1 MKFERL
7 KLKINPARV
16 WLSFVALMVSV
27 VWVSAQTVTTKEVST
42 HDSITGSVID
52 AVSQQALAGAQI
64 QTSDPRVTAMTDEN
78 GRFVLRLT
86 STVKTMYVS
95 APDYDRKELPIYR
108 TVRKVTIKLYPASS
122 GSYYDQ
128 ELGSFG
134 PVRKASVA
142 SSMRSFTLE
151 NQSSVS
157 IDAELKKKM
166 AGDIRLTTY
175 SGSPVIGSA
184 MMIRGVNSLNA
195 SNTPLVVVDGVII
208 DNQTKRSSLHL
219 GNNLNPLSGI
229 DVSDIQS
236 ISVLKD
242 ATTLYGSKGGNGV
255 ILITTNRGRS
265 MATKISVTSML
276 GYTQQP
282 SMLPM
287 MDADQYRIYL
297 SDLIKSPEAQNV
309 PTDQF
314 FLNTDPNF
322 IYYNKYHNRTN
333 WADGIYRGATTQSYN
348 VAVNGGDDI
357 ALYNLSIGLTNAL
370 STLQSNDFNRVNAR
384 FNSDINLSDKL
395 KTAFDIS
402 YLQISRKLR
411 NDGVAE
417 NYRSQVNSPGYLAMI
432 KAPFLSPYQYSNT
445 RELTSKLEDYD
456 FLKVANPY
464 AILEFGS
471 GYSQHTQFNLA
482 LVPTYVLNK
491 NLTLSSRFSY
501 SLVNLSE
508 NMYSPMYGVAPFID
522 DDNKMDSKNHVK
534 TQFARQNSILSDTRV
549 NWKKATGAHAF
560 DLNAGVRYM
569 YDAYISEY
577 AEGHNTGSDQIREM
591 SASLLYKTVSG
602 LDEPFKQ
609 LGYYGVVN
617 YSFREKYFAEAAL
630 AVETSSRF
638 GANPASGFNLLGVGW
653 AVFPSINA
661 AWLIS
666 SEEFMKDLSFV
677 NSLKLRAGIGSSGND
692 GIESTAARTY
702 FQAVK
707 YYNNATGVELKNIAN
722 PAIQWE
728 TVTKRNV
735 GLDAV
740 LFNDRLTLTM
750 DLYKN
755 TTDNLLVMKQM
766 EPYSGIG
773 MFWTNDGKLENKG
786 AEFGFDARLVRTANF
801 NLSIGASVAT
811 NKNRIVQLADGDYFT
826 TAYGAEILT
835 AENQPFG
842 QFFGYQTDGIFVSA
856 SDAAAANL
864 KMMDKTGAYVNF
876 EAGDVR
882 FVDKNNDNIIDQR
895 DKVVLGNSNPEVF
908 GGFNAAMNYKSLG
921 LKVHFNYSYG
931 NEIYNYF
938 RSQLESGSSFNNQS
952 VSLVNRW
959 MVDGQQTGIPRSVY
973 GDPKQ
978 NNRFSDRWVEDGSYL
993 RLGLIELSYELPVA
1007 KVKFLQ
1013 GVTLWASANNLL
1025 TITNYL
1031 GVDPEFAVSSDLFYQ
1046 GIDTGVLP
1054 VSKSFNVGLK
1064 VYL

>member
-1 MKFERL
+1 MKFERIRM
-7 KLKINPARV
+7 KISPSRQ

-27 VWVSAQTVTTKEVST
+27 VLAVAETNDKTAAIAT
-42 HDSITGSVID
+42 DSIVGVVMD
-52 AVSQQALAGAQI
+52 AVTNQPLAGAQI
-64 QTSDPRVTAMTDEN
+64 QTSDQRVTAMSDEN

-86 STVKTMYVS
+86 APVNTMYFT
-95 APDYDRKELPIYR
+95 APGYDRKDLPIYKSIR
-108 TVRKVTIKLYPASS
+108 TVTVKLLPQLA
-122 GSYYDQ
+122 GGYYDQ
-128 ELGSFG
+128 EIGNFG
-134 PVRKASVA
+134 PVRKASVTT
-142 SSMRSFTLE
+142 SMRSFELN

-166 AGDIRLTTY
+166 AGDIRLTTF
-175 SGSPVIGSA
+175 SGSPAAGSM

-208 DNQTKRSSLHL
+208 DNQTIRSSLHL

-242 ATTLYGSKGGNGV
+242 GTSLYGSKGGNGV

-265 MATKISVTSML
+265 MATKISVTSMI

-282 SMLPM
+282 SMIPM

-297 SDLIKSPEAQNV
+297 SDLIRSPEAQNV
-309 PTDQF
+309 PSDQF

-322 IYYNKYHNRTN
+322 IYYNKYHNQTN
-333 WADGIYRGATTQSYN
+333 WAEGIYRGATTQSYN

-384 FNSDINLSDKL
+384 FNSDINLGDKL
-395 KTAFDIS
+395 NTAFDIS
-402 YLQISRKLR
+402 YLQIARKLR

-417 NYRSQVNSPGYLAMI
+417 NYRSQVNSPGFLALI
-432 KAPFLSPYQYSNT
+432 KSPFLSPYQYSNT
-445 RELTSKLEDYD
+445 RELTTKIEDYD

-464 AILEFGS
+464 AILEYGS

-482 LVPTYVLNK
+482 LVPTYKFSENW
-491 NLTLSSRFSY
+491 NMSSRFTY

-522 DDNKMDSKNHVK
+522 SDNKMESKNHVK

-549 NWKKATGAHAF
+549 NWKKHTGSHAF
-560 DLNAGVRYM
+560 DVNAGVRYM

-591 SASLLYKTVSG
+591 SGTLQFKTVDG
-602 LDEPFKQ
+602 IDEPYKQ
-609 LGYYGVVN
+609 LGYYGVAG
-617 YSFREKYFAEAAL
+617 YSFREKYFAEAAM

-638 GANPASGFNLLGVGW
+638 GSNPASGFNLLGVGW

-666 SEEFMKDLSFV
+666 SEEFMKNLRFV
-677 NSLKLRAGIGSSGND
+677 NSLKLRAGMGMSGND

-707 YYNNATGVELKNIAN
+707 YYNNATGVELMNIAN
-722 PAIQWE
+722 PLIQWE
-728 TVTKRNV
+728 TVTKRNL
-735 GLDAV
+735 GLDAI
-740 LFNDRLTLTM
+740 LLGDRLSLSV
-750 DLYKN
+750 DVYNN

-786 AEFGFDARLVRTANF
+786 VEFGFDARIVRTADF
-801 NLSIGASVAT
+801 NLSIGASIAS
-811 NKNRIVQLADGDYFT
+811 NKNKVLQLADGDYFT

-835 AENQPFG
+835 AVGQSFG
-842 QFFGYQTDGIFVSA
+842 QFYGYQTDGIFVSA
-856 SDAAAANL
+856 ADASAAKL

-882 FVDKNNDNIIDQR
+882 FVDQNNDFIINDL
-895 DKVVLGNSNPEVF
+895 DKVVLGNSNPDFF
-908 GGFNAAMNYKSLG
+908 GGMNLAMNYKNVG
-921 LKVHFNYSYG
+921 LKVHVNYSYG
-931 NEIYNYF
+931 NEIYNYL

-952 VSLVNRW
+952 VGLVNRW
-959 MVDGQQTGIPRSVY
+959 IVDGQNTTIPRSVY

-993 RLGLIELSYELPVA
+993 RLGLIELSYELPVS

-1013 GVTLWASANNLL
+1013 GVTLWASANNIL
-1025 TITNYL
+1025 TITDYL
-1031 GVDPEFAVSSDLFYQ
+1031 GEDPEFSVGSNLFYQ
-1046 GIDTGVLP
+1046 GIDTGMLP
-1054 VSKSFNVGLK
+1054 LSTSFNAGLK
-1064 VYL
+1064 IYL

>member
-1 MKFERL
+1 M
-7 KLKINPARV
+7 KINPSRM
-16 WLSFVALMVSV
+16 WLSFVALTASV
-27 VWVSAQTVTTKEVST
+27 VMTFADTAEKIVTSPS
-42 HDSITGSVID
+42 DSIVGLVID
-52 AVSQQALAGAQI
+52 AVSKQPLAGAQI
-64 QTSDPRVTAMTDEN
+64 QTSDPRVTAMSDEN

-86 STVKTMYVS
+86 SPVSTMYFN
-95 APDYDRKELPIYR
+95 APGYDRKDLPIFKAIR
-108 TVRKVTIKLYPASS
+108 TVTVKLLPELT
-122 GSYYDQ
+122 GSYYAQ
-128 ELGSFG
+128 EIGNFG
-134 PVRKASVA
+134 NVRKASVA
-142 SSMRSFTLE
+142 TSMRSFELD

-166 AGDIRLTTY
+166 AGDIKLTTF
-175 SGSPVIGSA
+175 SGSPVAGSM

-195 SNTPLVVVDGVII
+195 SNSPLIVVDGVII
-208 DNQTKRSSLHL
+208 DNQTIRSSLHL

-242 ATTLYGSKGGNGV
+242 GTSMYGSKGGNGV

-265 MATKISVTSML
+265 MATRISVTSIL

-282 SMLPM
+282 SMIPM

-297 SDLIKSPEAQNV
+297 SDLIKSPEAQNI
-309 PTDQF
+309 PSDQF

-357 ALYNLSIGLTNAL
+357 ALYNLSIGLTNSL

-402 YLQISRKLR
+402 YLQIARKLR

-417 NYRSQVNSPGYLAMI
+417 NYRSQVNSPGYLALI
-432 KAPFLSPYQYSNT
+432 KSPFLSPYQYSNT
-445 RELTSKLEDYD
+445 RELTSKIEDYD

-464 AILEFGS
+464 AILEYGS
-471 GYSQHTQFNLA
+471 GYSQQTQFNLA
-482 LVPTYVLNK
+482 LVPTYKLSNNWNV
-491 NLTLSSRFSY
+491 SSRFSY

-522 DDNKMDSKNHVK
+522 SDNKMESKNHVK

-549 NWKKATGAHAF
+549 NWKKQAGSHAF
-560 DLNAGVRYM
+560 DVNAGVRYM

-591 SASLLYKTVSG
+591 SGTLQFKTVEG
-602 LDEPFKQ
+602 IDEPYKQ
-609 LGYYGVVN
+609 LGYYGVAS
-617 YSFREKYFAEAAL
+617 YSLREKYFAEAAM

-638 GANPASGFNLLGVGW
+638 GATPASGFNILGVGW

-677 NSLKLRAGIGSSGND
+677 NSMKLRAGIGMSGND

-707 YYNNATGVELKNIAN
+707 YYNNATGIELKNIAN
-722 PAIQWE
+722 PLIQWE
-728 TVTKRNV
+728 TVTKRNL
-735 GLDAV
+735 GLDAT
-740 LFNDRLTLTM
+740 LFGDRMTFSV
-750 DLYKN
+750 DVYNN

-786 AEFGFDARLVRTANF
+786 LEFGFDARLIRTSDF
-801 NLSIGASVAT
+801 NLSIGASIAS
-811 NKNRIVQLADGDYFT
+811 NKNRVVRLTDGDYIT

-835 AENQPFG
+835 AVDQPFG
-842 QFFGYQTDGIFVSA
+842 QFYGYQTNGVLTSA
-856 SDAAAANL
+856 ADATAENL
-864 KMMDKTGAYVNF
+864 RMMDKTGAYVNF

-882 FVDKNNDNIIDQR
+882 FVDQNDDNIIDDH
-895 DKVVLGNSNPEVF
+895 DKVVLGNSNPDYF
-908 GGFNAAMNYKSLG
+908 GGMNLAMNYKNVG
-921 LKVHFNYSYG
+921 LKVHVNYTYG
-931 NEIYNYF
+931 NEIYNYL

-952 VSLVNRW
+952 VGLVNRW
-959 MVDGQQTGIPRSVY
+959 IVDGQNTSIPRSVY
-973 GDPKQ
+973 GDPKM

-993 RLGLIELSYELPVA
+993 RLGLIELSYELPVS

-1031 GVDPEFAVSSDLFYQ
+1031 GVDPEFSVGSNLFYQ
-1046 GIDTGVLP
+1046 GIDTGMLP
-1054 VSKSFNVGLK
+1054 LSKSFNAGLK
-1064 VYL
+1064 IYL

>member
-1 MKFERL
+1 MKFERIRM
-7 KLKINPARV
+7 KISPSRQ

-27 VWVSAQTVTTKEVST
+27 VLAVAETNDKTAAIAT
-42 HDSITGSVID
+42 DSIVGVVMD
-52 AVSQQALAGAQI
+52 AVTNQPLAGAQI
-64 QTSDPRVTAMTDEN
+64 QTSDQRVTAMSDEN

-86 STVKTMYVS
+86 APVNTMYFT
-95 APDYDRKELPIYR
+95 APGYDRKDLPIYKSIR
-108 TVRKVTIKLYPASS
+108 TVTVKLLPQLA
-122 GSYYDQ
+122 GGYYDQ
-128 ELGSFG
+128 EIGNFG
-134 PVRKASVA
+134 PVRKASVTT
-142 SSMRSFTLE
+142 SMRSFELN

-166 AGDIRLTTY
+166 AGDIRLTTF
-175 SGSPVIGSA
+175 SGSPAAGSM

-208 DNQTKRSSLHL
+208 DNQTIRSSLHL

-242 ATTLYGSKGGNGV
+242 GTSLYGSKGGNGV

-265 MATKISVTSML
+265 MATKISVTSMI

-282 SMLPM
+282 SMIPM

-297 SDLIKSPEAQNV
+297 SDLIRSPEAQNV
-309 PTDQF
+309 PSDQF

-322 IYYNKYHNRTN
+322 IYYNKYHNQTN
-333 WADGIYRGATTQSYN
+333 WAEGIYRGATTQSYN

-384 FNSDINLSDKL
+384 FNSDINLGDKL
-395 KTAFDIS
+395 NTAFDIS
-402 YLQISRKLR
+402 YLQIARKLR

-417 NYRSQVNSPGYLAMI
+417 NYRSQVNSPGFLALI
-432 KAPFLSPYQYSNT
+432 KSPFLSPYQYSNT
-445 RELTSKLEDYD
+445 RELTTKIEDYD

-464 AILEFGS
+464 AILEYGS

-482 LVPTYVLNK
+482 LVPTYKFSENW
-491 NLTLSSRFSY
+491 NMSSRFTY

-522 DDNKMDSKNHVK
+522 SDNKMESKNHVK

-549 NWKKATGAHAF
+549 NWKKHTGSHAF
-560 DLNAGVRYM
+560 DVNAGVRYM

-591 SASLLYKTVSG
+591 SGTLQFKTVDG
-602 LDEPFKQ
+602 IDEPYKQ
-609 LGYYGVVN
+609 LGYYGVAG
-617 YSFREKYFAEAAL
+617 YSFREKYFAEAAM

-638 GANPASGFNLLGVGW
+638 GSNPASGFNLLGVGW

-666 SEEFMKDLSFV
+666 SEEFMKNLRFV
-677 NSLKLRAGIGSSGND
+677 NSLKLRAGMGMSGND

-707 YYNNATGVELKNIAN
+707 YYNNATGVELMNIAN
-722 PAIQWE
+722 PLIQWE
-728 TVTKRNV
+728 TVTKRNL
-735 GLDAV
+735 GLDAI
-740 LFNDRLTLTM
+740 LLGDRLSLSV
-750 DLYKN
+750 DVYNN

-786 AEFGFDARLVRTANF
+786 VEFGFDARIVRTADF
-801 NLSIGASVAT
+801 NLSIGASIAS
-811 NKNRIVQLADGDYFT
+811 NKNKVLQLADGDYFT

-835 AENQPFG
+835 AVGQSFG
-842 QFFGYQTDGIFVSA
+842 QFYGYQTDGIFVSA
-856 SDAAAANL
+856 ADASVAKL

-882 FVDKNNDNIIDQR
+882 FVDQNNDFIINDL
-895 DKVVLGNSNPEVF
+895 DKVVLGNSNPDFF
-908 GGFNAAMNYKSLG
+908 GGMNLAMNYKNVG
-921 LKVHFNYSYG
+921 LKVHVNYSYG
-931 NEIYNYF
+931 NEIYNYL

-952 VSLVNRW
+952 VGLVNRW
-959 MVDGQQTGIPRSVY
+959 IVDGQNTTIPRSVY

-993 RLGLIELSYELPVA
+993 RLGLIELSYELPVS

-1013 GVTLWASANNLL
+1013 GVTLWASANNIL
-1025 TITNYL
+1025 TITDYL
-1031 GVDPEFAVSSDLFYQ
+1031 GEDPEFSVGSNLFYQ
-1046 GIDTGVLP
+1046 GIDTGMLP
-1054 VSKSFNVGLK
+1054 LSTSFNAGLK
-1064 VYL
+1064 IYL